1 VVADEA
7 RLSARRP
14 DRGRDLS
21 VLAPPASDM
30 GQRPSDNELVRRVGD
45 ADGAAL
51 AELYQ
56 RFSRQCYALA
66 RRICVDQGWAQ
77 DVVQEVFL
85 TLWRDPTRFD
95 PSRGVFATW
104 LLTLIH
110 HRAVDAV
117 RKESTLRRRLV
128 AAPETDQDW
137 SSPSVPGADQAAMAH
152 VAAGEVR
159 AALHRL
165 PVMLRQVIVLT
176 YFGGHTQREIA
187 VLMGIPVGTV
197 KSRMFTAVQRLR
209 VLLTDQ
215 WGPDALVTAARMV

>member
-1 VVADEA
+1 MGADQA

-14 DRGRDLS
+14 DRGQDLS
-21 VLAPPASDM
+21 VLASPARDM
-30 GQRPSDNELVRRVGD
+30 DQRPSDNEGVRRVGD

-56 RFSRQCYALA
+56 RSGRQYSALA
-66 RRICVDQGWAQ
+66 RRICVDGGWAQ

-85 TLWRDPTRFD
+85 TLWREPTRFD

-110 HRAVDAV
+110 HRALDAV
-117 RKESTLRRRLV
+117 RKESTLRRRVV

-137 SSPSVPGADQAAMAH
+137 SETSVPGGVAG
-152 VAAGEVR
+152 VAAGDVR

-187 VLMGIPVGTV
+187 VLMGIPMGTV
-197 KSRMFTAVQRLR
+197 KSRMLTAVC
-209 VLLTDQ
+209 VCC
-215 WGPDALVTAARMV
+215 